1 MKGLPTIVDGRLK
14 DRRFLGEG
22 RLARVL
28 DALNGGGE
36 ETRLVG
42 GAVRDLALGLPAGDF
57 DLATTALPE
66 ITIRRAHRAGFKVA
80 PTGLKHGT
88 VTVIADGVPMETTT
102 LREDVE
108 TDGRHAKVRFGRD
121 FGQDA
126 RRRDF
131 TINALSISRDGIVH
145 DYVGGLADLAARR
158 VRFIGDARAR
168 IREDFL
174 RSLRFF
180 RFSAG
185 YGEGPLDAEGFRAAV
200 QEREG
205 LARLSRERVRA
216 ELLKLLRAR
225 RAGEI
230 VAQCCEAGLLG
241 SLIAGAANPSRLR
254 RLIAVEAA
262 RSAPPDALLRL
273 AALDVTVVEDAERL
287 RDRLR
292 LSNAEYE
299 RLAKAAAAL
308 ETLHGISAA
317 PSLGDLRALLFERK
331 RAAAQDGLTLAHIE
345 SGAAPDDSAFAS
357 AFRFLSDT
365 PEPTL
370 PFTGADIVARGIA
383 QGQGVGAALKSLQAL
398 WIRAGFPRE
407 PEQLARLLDEAV
419 RATPDPTP
427 RFRD

>member
-1 MKGLPTIVDGRLK
+1 MSGLPAIVDGRLA
-14 DRRFLGEG
+14 DRRILREG
-22 RLARVL
+22 RLARALEAL
-28 DALNGGGE
+28 DGAGE

-42 GAVRDLALGLPAGDF
+42 GAVRDLALGRPLGDF
-57 DLATTALPE
+57 DLATTARPE
-66 ITIRRAHRAGFKVA
+66 VTMRRARAAGFNVA

-88 VTVIADGVPMETTT
+88 VTIVVDGLPIETTT

-121 FGQDA
+121 FAEDA

-131 TINALSISRDGIVH
+131 TINALSLGRDGAIH
-145 DYVGGLADLAARR
+145 DYTGGLADLAARR
-158 VRFIGDARAR
+158 VRFIGDARTR

-216 ELLKLLRAR
+216 ELMKLLKAR

-241 SLIAGAANPSRLR
+241 PLIASAANPSRLQ

-262 RSAPPDALLRL
+262 RAAAPDPLLRL
-273 AALDVTVVEDAERL
+273 AALGLVIAEDAERL

-299 RLAKAAAAL
+299 RLANAAL
-308 ETLHGISAA
+308 ALEALHGLSAP
-317 PSLGDLRALLFERK
+317 PSLGSLRALLFERK
-331 RAAAQDGLTLAHIE
+331 RAGAQDALTLAHVD
-345 SGAAPDDSAFAS
+345 SGAAPGDRAFAS

-370 PFTGADIVARGIA
+370 PFTGADIVARGVA
-383 QGQGVGAALKSLQAL
+383 QGQGVGAVLKNLQAR

-407 PEQLARLLDEAV
+407 PEQLARLLDEALAPAPG
-419 RATPDPTP
+419 R
-427 RFRD
+427 R